1 MQLDQKLWQI
11 VVGNSS
17 RVPLA
22 VTPSNTT
29 MKKQTD
35 EIARL
40 ENYAIWFRRETLR
53 RWAEYLDKQIKK
65 SGIVSNQSQIELETA
80 KYGKRFTVSR
90 QRISQIQAAKN
101 PDAVMKDLSLM
112 NVETVIGI
120 AAALELP
127 FEQAME
133 AAGYRTDFGISNAQ
147 GAASEMAALFNQM
160 SKVQQELTLAI
171 AHSILTVLK
180 KDDSVQEVTD
190 EHRKVLDWYGQL
202 DPVTKTVLM
211 PYLRPAGGPKSPE
224 VNPKRPEAATP
235 AMSAQVKPV
244 LPRTGPPEV
253 PVKVYST
260 SDLEELL
267 RTLPPETRKELR
279 RMIAT
284 EGAEANDVG
293 TKTS

>member
-101 PDAVMKDLSLM
+101 PDAVMKDHSLM

-120 AAALELP
+120 AAALDLP
-127 FEQAME
+127 LEQAME
-133 AAGYRTDFGISNAQ
+133 AAGYRMALC
-147 GAASEMAALFNQM
+147 AAIPKPSL
-160 SKVQQELTLAI
+160 SYRR
-171 AHSILTVLK
+171 LK
-180 KDDSVQEVTD
+180 KQRVPANLIGARYWLAEQ
-190 EHRKVLDWYGQL
+190 YGL
-202 DPVTKTVLM
+202 
-211 PYLRPAGGPKSPE
+211 
-224 VNPKRPEAATP
+224 
-235 AMSAQVKPV
+235 
-244 LPRTGPPEV
+244 
-253 PVKVYST
+253 
-260 SDLEELL
+260 
-267 RTLPPETRKELR
+267 
-279 RMIAT
+279 
-284 EGAEANDVG
+284 
-293 TKTS
+293 

>member
-22 VTPSNTT
+22 VTPANTT

-160 SKVQQELTLAI
+160 SKAQQELTLAI
-171 AHSILTVLK
+171 THSILTVLK

-211 PYLRPAGGPKSPE
+211 PYLRPTGGPKSPE

-235 AMSAQVKPV
+235 AMSAQVQPV
-244 LPRTGPPEV
+244 LPRTGPPEA

-260 SDLEELL
+260 SELEELL

-293 TKTS
+293 TRTS